1 MKRVPINLPTAGRS
15 GRVPSD
21 QKREIPPEADR
32 YNHMK
37 KVELNKARKLFPYVK
52 KGVVYFNHAS
62 TGAMSIRVKESIQE
76 LLYLKSEGKIDD
88 YKELLR
94 RADESKQLLG
104 KLLNTNADRIAFT
117 SNTSSGLNILAQGI
131 RWKKGD
137 RIILG
142 DVEFPAN
149 VYPFMNLK
157 DIGVEID
164 FVKSENGI
172 VNAENL
178 IHAITPKTKL
188 ISVSYVQFL
197 SGYRIELEKLGS
209 TCKEKGI
216 ILSIDATQ
224 GLGALTLDVQKCN
237 IDFISCGT
245 QKWMLGLQGMAFIYI
260 SEELQGKLK
269 TASVGWLSVE
279 NAWDLIDYD
288 FTLKKT
294 ANRYQ
299 PGTLNTFGVYA
310 INASLKMFDEFG
322 FSNIEE
328 QVLSNS
334 EYLIEQL
341 IDTGNTPLLKNF
353 SKKNLAGIISF
364 KREDAEDIFNYLQ
377 TKNIVIAV
385 REGIVRL
392 SPHFYNTKDEIDKV
406 VAELKNY

>member
-1 MKRVPINLPTAGRS
+1 MNTEDI
-15 GRVPSD
+15 
-21 QKREIPPEADR
+21 
-32 YNHMK
+32 
-37 KVELNKARKLFPYVK
+37 NKARKLFPYLQK
-52 KGVVYFNHAS
+52 DFVYFNHAS
-62 TGAMSIRVKESIQE
+62 TGPMSLRVQDSLNE
-76 LLYLKSEGKIDD
+76 LLYLNSEGKIDD

-94 RADESKQLLG
+94 RADESKQLIG
-104 KLLNTNADRIAFT
+104 KLLNTTADRIAFT

-172 VNAENL
+172 ITAEDL

-197 SGYRIELEKLGS
+197 SGYRVDLENLGN
-209 TCKEKGI
+209 TCKEKEI
-216 ILSIDATQ
+216 ILSLDATQ
-224 GLGALTLDVQKCN
+224 GLGALTLDIQKCN
-237 IDFISCGT
+237 VDFISCGT
-245 QKWMLGLQGMAFIYI
+245 QKWMLGIQGMAFIYI
-260 SEELQGKLK
+260 SKELQNKLK

-279 NAWDLIDYD
+279 NAWDLIDYE

-299 PGTLNTFGVYA
+299 PGTLNTYGIYA

-322 FSNIEE
+322 YNNIEN

-334 EYLIEQL
+334 KYFIEQL
-341 IDTGNTPLLKNF
+341 ADTGLTPLLINF
-353 SKKNLAGIISF
+353 SKKNIAGIISF
-364 KREDAEDIFNYLQ
+364 RSEDAENIFHYLQ
-377 TKNIVIAV
+377 TKNIVTAV
-385 REGIVRL
+385 REGIIRL
-392 SPHFYNTKDEIDKV
+392 SPHFYNTEDEIDKV
-406 VAELKNY
+406 VAKLKNY

>member
-1 MKRVPINLPTAGRS
+1 
-15 GRVPSD
+15 
-21 QKREIPPEADR
+21 
-32 YNHMK
+32 
-37 KVELNKARKLFPYVK
+37 
-52 KGVVYFNHAS
+52 
-62 TGAMSIRVKESIQE
+62 MSIQVKESIKE
-76 LLYLKSEGKIDD
+76 LLYLKSDGKIDD

-94 RADESKQLLG
+94 RADKSKRLLG
-104 KLLNTNADRIAFT
+104 KLLNTTADRIAFT

-131 RWKKGD
+131 KWEKGD
-137 RIILG
+137 EVILN

-172 VNAENL
+172 VTAENL

-197 SGYRIELEKLGS
+197 SGYKIELEKLGS
-209 TCKEKGI
+209 ACKDKGI

-224 GLGALTLDVQKCN
+224 GLGALTLDVQKCS

-260 SEELQGKLK
+260 SEELQSILK

-322 FSNIEE
+322 FNNIEE

-334 EYLIEQL
+334 KYLIEQL
-341 IDTGNTPLLKNF
+341 TDIGFTPLLKNF
-353 SKKNLAGIISF
+353 SKKNFAGIISF

-385 REGIVRL
+385 RGGVVRL
-392 SPHFYNTKDEIDKV
+392 SPHFYNTKDEINKV
-406 VAELKNY
+406 VAELKKY

>member
-1 MKRVPINLPTAGRS
+1 MILITNIDKVNT
-15 GRVPSD
+15 SD
-21 QKREIPPEADR
+21 LI
-32 YNHMK
+32 
-37 KVELNKARKLFPYVK
+37 KARKLFPYLN
-52 KGVVYFNHAS
+52 KGVVYLNPAS
-62 TGAMSIRVKESIQE
+62 TGPMSLRVKESINE

-104 KLLNTNADRIAFT
+104 KLLNTSADRIAFT

-131 RWKKGD
+131 RWEKGD
-137 RIILG
+137 RILLG

-157 DIGVEID
+157 DMGVEID

-172 VNAENL
+172 VTAEDL
-178 IHAITPKTKL
+178 ISAITPKTKL

-237 IDFISCGT
+237 VYFISCGT

-299 PGTLNTFGVYA
+299 PGTLNTFGIYA

-322 FSNIEE
+322 FNNIEE

-334 EYLIEQL
+334 KYLIEQL
-341 IDTGNTPLLKNF
+341 TDTGFTPLLKNF
-353 SKKNLAGIISF
+353 SKNNLAGIISF

>member
-1 MKRVPINLPTAGRS
+1 VILITNIDKMKTN
-15 GRVPSD
+15 
-21 QKREIPPEADR
+21 EI
-32 YNHMK
+32 
-37 KVELNKARKLFPYVK
+37 NKARKLFPYLK

-62 TGAMSIRVKESIQE
+62 TGPMSSRVKESLNE
-76 LLYLKSEGKIDD
+76 LLYLKSEEKIDD

-104 KLLNTNADRIAFT
+104 KLLNTTADRIAFT

-131 RWKKGD
+131 RWEKGD
-137 RIILG
+137 RIILA

-157 DIGVEID
+157 EIGVEID

-172 VNAENL
+172 VTAEDL
-178 IHAITPKTKL
+178 IHTITPKTKL
-188 ISVSYVQFL
+188 ISVSFVQFL
-197 SGYRIELEKLGS
+197 SGYRIDLEKLGT
-209 TCKEKGI
+209 TCKERGI
-216 ILSIDATQ
+216 ILSIDAIQ
-224 GLGALTLDVQKCN
+224 GLGALTLDVKKCN

-260 SEELQGKLK
+260 SEELQSSLK
-269 TASVGWLSVE
+269 TSSVGWLSVE
-279 NAWDLIDYD
+279 NAWDLIDHN

-299 PGTLNTFGVYA
+299 PGTLNTFGIYT

-322 FSNIEE
+322 FNNIEE

-334 EYLIEQL
+334 QYLLEQL
-341 IDTGNTPLLKNF
+341 TNTEFIPILKNF

-377 TKNIVIAV
+377 AKNIVTAV

-392 SPHFYNTKDEIDKV
+392 SPHFYNTKDEINKV

>member
-1 MKRVPINLPTAGRS
+1 MKTV
-15 GRVPSD
+15 
-21 QKREIPPEADR
+21 EI
-32 YNHMK
+32 
-37 KVELNKARKLFPYVK
+37 NKARKLFPYLN

-62 TGAMSIRVKESIQE
+62 TGPMSIQVKESIKK

-104 KLLNTNADRIAFT
+104 KLLNTTADRIAFT
-117 SNTSSGLNILAQGI
+117 SNTSSGLNIIAQGI
-131 RWKKGD
+131 RWNKGD

-157 DIGVEID
+157 DMGVEID

-172 VNAENL
+172 VTAENL

-197 SGYRIELEKLGS
+197 SGYRIDLEKLG
-209 TCKEKGI
+209 TACKERGI
-216 ILSIDATQ
+216 ILSLDATQ
-224 GLGALTLDVQKCN
+224 GLGALTLDVQKCSV
-237 IDFISCGT
+237 DFISCGT
-245 QKWMLGLQGMAFIYI
+245 QKWILGLQGMAFIYI
-260 SEELQGKLK
+260 SEELQSTLK
-269 TASVGWLSVE
+269 TSSVGWLSVE

-310 INASLKMFDEFG
+310 INSSLKMFDEFG
-322 FSNIEE
+322 FNNIEE

-334 EYLIEQL
+334 KYLIEQL
-341 IDTGNTPLLKNF
+341 IDAGFTPLLKNF
-353 SKKNLAGIISF
+353 GKKNLSGIISF

-377 TKNIVIAV
+377 TKDIVIAV

-392 SPHFYNTKDEIDKV
+392 SLHFYNTKEEIDKA
-406 VAELKNY
+406 VAKLKNY

>member
-1 MKRVPINLPTAGRS
+1 
-15 GRVPSD
+15 
-21 QKREIPPEADR
+21 
-32 YNHMK
+32 
-37 KVELNKARKLFPYVK
+37 
-52 KGVVYFNHAS
+52 
-62 TGAMSIRVKESIQE
+62 

-104 KLLNTNADRIAFT
+104 KLLNTTADRFAFT

-131 RWKKGD
+131 RWEKGD

-172 VNAENL
+172 VTAEDL
-178 IHAITPKTKL
+178 ISAITPKTKL

-197 SGYRIELEKLGS
+197 SGYRIDLEILG
-209 TCKEKGI
+209 TACKEKGI
-216 ILSIDATQ
+216 IFSLDATQ

-260 SEELQGKLK
+260 TEELQNKLK

-279 NAWDLIDYD
+279 NAWELIDYD

-299 PGTLNTFGVYA
+299 PGTLNTFGIYA
-310 INASLKMFDEFG
+310 IDASLKTFDEFG
-322 FSNIEE
+322 FNDIEE

-334 EYLIEQL
+334 KYFIEQL
-341 IDTGNTPLLKNF
+341 TDTTFTPILQYFN
-353 SKKNLAGIISF
+353 KKNLSGIISF
-364 KREDAEDIFNYLQ
+364 KREDAADIFNHLQ
-377 TKNIVIAV
+377 AKNIETAV
-385 REGIVRL
+385 REDIVRL

-406 VAELKNY
+406 VAILKNY

>member
-1 MKRVPINLPTAGRS
+1 MKVPIYWDEFHLTK
-15 GRVPSD
+15 
-21 QKREIPPEADR
+21 KRNYKQMKTDEIS
-32 YNHMK
+32 
-37 KVELNKARKLFPYVK
+37 KARKLFPHLQK
-52 KGVVYFNHAS
+52 DVVYFNHAS
-62 TGAMSIRVKESIQE
+62 TGPMSSRVKEALNE

-104 KLLNTNADRIAFT
+104 KLLNTTADRFAFT

-131 RWKKGD
+131 RWEKGD

-172 VNAENL
+172 VTAEDL
-178 IHAITPKTKL
+178 ISAITPKTKL

-197 SGYRIELEKLGS
+197 SGYRIDLEILG
-209 TCKEKGI
+209 TACKEKGI
-216 ILSIDATQ
+216 IFSLDATQ

-260 SEELQGKLK
+260 TEELQNKLK

-279 NAWDLIDYD
+279 NAWELIDYD

-299 PGTLNTFGVYA
+299 PGTLNTFGIYA
-310 INASLKMFDEFG
+310 IDASLKTFDEFG
-322 FSNIEE
+322 FNDIEE

-334 EYLIEQL
+334 KYFIEQL
-341 IDTGNTPLLKNF
+341 TDTTFTPILQYFN
-353 SKKNLAGIISF
+353 KKNLSGTISF
-364 KREDAEDIFNYLQ
+364 KREDAADIFNHLQ
-377 TKNIVIAV
+377 AKNIETAV
-385 REGIVRL
+385 REDIVRL

-406 VAELKNY
+406 VAILKNY

>member
-1 MKRVPINLPTAGRS
+1 MKTDEINN
-15 GRVPSD
+15 V
-21 QKREIPPEADR
+21 RE
-32 YNHMK
+32 
-37 KVELNKARKLFPYVK
+37 LFPHLQK
-52 KGVVYFNHAS
+52 DVVYFNHAS
-62 TGAMSIRVKESIQE
+62 TGPMSSRVREALNE
-76 LLYLKSEGKIDD
+76 LLQLKSEGKIDD

-104 KLLNTNADRIAFT
+104 KMLNTTADRFAFT

-131 RWKKGD
+131 RWNKGD

-172 VNAENL
+172 VTAED
-178 IHAITPKTKL
+178 L
-188 ISVSYVQFL
+188 IS
-197 SGYRIELEKLGS
+197 
-209 TCKEKGI
+209 
-216 ILSIDATQ
+216 TQ

-260 SEELQGKLK
+260 TEELQNKLK

-279 NAWDLIDYD
+279 NAWELIDYD

-299 PGTLNTFGVYA
+299 PGTLNTFGIYA
-310 INASLKMFDEFG
+310 IDASLKTFDEFG
-322 FSNIEE
+322 FNDIEE

-334 EYLIEQL
+334 KYFIEQL
-341 IDTGNTPLLKNF
+341 TDTTFTPILQYFN
-353 SKKNLAGIISF
+353 KKNLSGTISF
-364 KREDAEDIFNYLQ
+364 KREDAADIFNHLQ
-377 TKNIVIAV
+377 AKNIETAV
-385 REGIVRL
+385 REDIVRL

-406 VAELKNY
+406 VAILKNY

>member
-1 MKRVPINLPTAGRS
+1 VILITSIDKMKIV
-15 GRVPSD
+15 
-21 QKREIPPEADR
+21 EIS
-32 YNHMK
+32 
-37 KVELNKARKLFPYVK
+37 KARKLFPYLNKHVI
-52 KGVVYFNHAS
+52 YFNHAS
-62 TGAMSIRVKESIQE
+62 TGPMSSRVKESINE

-104 KLLNTNADRIAFT
+104 KLLNTTADRIAFT

-131 RWKKGD
+131 RWEKGD
-137 RIILG
+137 RIILC

-172 VNAENL
+172 VTAEDL
-178 IHAITPKTKL
+178 IKAITPKTKL

-197 SGYRIELEKLGS
+197 SGYRIDLETLGKV
-209 TCKEKGI
+209 CREKGI
-216 ILSIDATQ
+216 ILSLDATQ
-224 GLGALTLDVQKCN
+224 GLGALTLDVQKYN

-260 SEELQGKLK
+260 SEELQSTLK

-299 PGTLNTFGVYA
+299 PGTLNTFGIYA
-310 INASLKMFDEFG
+310 INASLKMFDESG
-322 FSNIEE
+322 FNNIED

-334 EYLIEQL
+334 KYLIEQL
-341 IDTGNTPLLKNF
+341 TETRFTPILKNF

-364 KREDAEDIFNYLQ
+364 KREDAENIFNYLQ
-377 TKNIVIAV
+377 AKNIIIAV

-392 SPHFYNTKDEIDKV
+392 SPHFYNAKDEIDKV

>member
-1 MKRVPINLPTAGRS
+1 MNDDEIN
-15 GRVPSD
+15 
-21 QKREIPPEADR
+21 
-32 YNHMK
+32 N
-37 KVELNKARKLFPYVK
+37 ARKLFPHLQK
-52 KGVVYFNHAS
+52 DFVYFNHAS
-62 TGAMSIRVKESIQE
+62 TGPMSSRVKESLNE

-104 KLLNTNADRIAFT
+104 KILNSTADRFAFT

-131 RWKKGD
+131 RWEKGD

-164 FVKSENGI
+164 FVKSKNSI
-172 VNAENL
+172 ITAEEL
-178 IHAITPKTKL
+178 ISAITPKTKL
-188 ISVSYVQFL
+188 ISVSFVQFL
-197 SGYRIELEKLGS
+197 GGYRIDLEKLGTS
-209 TCKEKGI
+209 CKKQGI
-216 ILSIDATQ
+216 ILSLDATQ
-224 GLGALTLDVQKCN
+224 GLGALTLDVQKCD

-260 SEELQGKLK
+260 SEELQSKLK

-279 NAWDLIDYD
+279 NAWDLIDYN
-288 FTLKKT
+288 FRLKKT

-299 PGTLNTFGVYA
+299 PGTLNTFGIYA
-310 INASLKMFDEFG
+310 INASLKMFDDFG
-322 FSNIEE
+322 FNNIED

-334 EYLIEQL
+334 KYFIEQL
-341 IDTGNTPLLKNF
+341 TDIGFTPLLKNF
-353 SKKNLAGIISF
+353 SKKNIAGIISF

-377 TKNIVIAV
+377 TKNIETAV
-385 REGIVRL
+385 REGILRI

-406 VAELKNY
+406 VVELKNY

>member
-1 MKRVPINLPTAGRS
+1 MKT
-15 GRVPSD
+15 D
-21 QKREIPPEADR
+21 EIS
-32 YNHMK
+32 
-37 KVELNKARKLFPYVK
+37 KARKLFPHLQK
-52 KGVVYFNHAS
+52 DVVYFNHAS
-62 TGAMSIRVKESIQE
+62 TGPMSLRVKKALNE

-104 KLLNTNADRIAFT
+104 KMLNTTADRFAFT
-117 SNTSSGLNILAQGI
+117 SNTSTGLNILAQGI
-131 RWKKGD
+131 QWRAGD

-172 VNAENL
+172 VTAEDL
-178 IHAITPKTKL
+178 ISAITPKTKL

-197 SGYRIELEKLGS
+197 SGYRIDLEKLG
-209 TCKEKGI
+209 TACKSKGI
-216 ILSIDATQ
+216 ILCVDAAQ
-224 GLGALTLDVQKCN
+224 GLGALTLDIQKCN
-237 IDFISCGT
+237 SDFVSCGT

-260 SEELQGKLK
+260 SEDLQSRLK
-269 TASVGWLSVE
+269 TSSVGWLSVE
-279 NAWDLIDYD
+279 NAWDLIDYN

-299 PGTLNTFGVYA
+299 PGTLNTFGIYA
-310 INASLKMFDEFG
+310 INASLKMFNEFG
-322 FSNIEE
+322 FKKIEE

-334 EYLIEQL
+334 KYLIEEL
-341 IDTGNTPLLKNF
+341 INTRFTPLLINYGKKNF
-353 SKKNLAGIISF
+353 AGIISF
-364 KREDAEDIFNYLQ
+364 KNVDAEDISNYLQ
-377 TKNIVIAV
+377 LKNITIAV
-385 REGIVRL
+385 REGIVRI
-392 SPHFYNTKDEIDKV
+392 SPHFYNTFDEIDKV

>member
-1 MKRVPINLPTAGRS
+1 MAKTRN
-15 GRVPSD
+15 
-21 QKREIPPEADR
+21 
-32 YNHMK
+32 YNHMNTSD
-37 KVELNKARKLFPYVK
+37 LIKARKLFPYLN

-62 TGAMSIRVKESIQE
+62 TGPMSSRVKESIKE

-172 VNAENL
+172 VTAENL
-178 IHAITPKTKL
+178 IQAITPKTKL

-197 SGYRIELEKLGS
+197 SGYRIDLEKLGT

-224 GLGALTLDVQKCN
+224 GLGALTLDVQKCR

-260 SEELQGKLK
+260 SEELQIKLK

-322 FSNIEE
+322 FNNIEE

-334 EYLIEQL
+334 KYLIEQL
-341 IDTGNTPLLKNF
+341 TETKFTPILKNF

-364 KREDAEDIFNYLQ
+364 NSEDAEDIFNYLQ
-377 TKNIVIAV
+377 AKNIVIAV